1 LLHNLNESYRLK
13 GPGLESTKKGET
25 LMNIHTKAIEER
37 LALVLAVSRSM
48 VSRLRVAQ
56 SAKDSE
62 EISGLLVEAQT
73 KAIQLKQD
81 AEEIHSFVQSNR
93 AWETHAAKLDEINE
107 HINDLSALRT
117 EMKNARA
124 TASPW
129 QQQLISEVIPLLKEL
144 AVSIT
149 ATIEHLNENNDR
161 LLDPL
166 YLDYAAANAD
176 YASDISQLILDEVA
190 YGEAKHKAG
199 DLARQ
204 IEVSH

>member
-1 LLHNLNESYRLK
+1 
-13 GPGLESTKKGET
+13 
-25 LMNIHTKAIEER
+25 MDFHTKAIEER
-37 LALVLAVSRSM
+37 LALVLALGRSM

-62 EISGLLVEAQT
+62 EVSGLLAEAKR
-73 KAIQLKQD
+73 KAIRLKQD

-93 AWETHAAKLDEINE
+93 AWETHAAKLDGIKE
-107 HINDLSALRT
+107 HINNLGELVT

-124 TASPW
+124 TASSW
-129 QQQLISEVIPLLKEL
+129 QQQLISEVIPLMKEL
-144 AVSIT
+144 AASVT
-149 ATIEHLNENNDR
+149 ATIEHLNDNTDDLAN
-161 LLDPL
+161 PP

-190 YGEAKHKAG
+190 YGEAKHKA
-199 DLARQ
+199 DDFARQ

>member
-1 LLHNLNESYRLK
+1 
-13 GPGLESTKKGET
+13 
-25 LMNIHTKAIEER
+25 
-37 LALVLAVSRSM
+37 
-48 VSRLRVAQ
+48 
-56 SAKDSE
+56 
-62 EISGLLVEAQT
+62 
-73 KAIQLKQD
+73 
-81 AEEIHSFVQSNR
+81 
-93 AWETHAAKLDEINE
+93 
-107 HINDLSALRT
+107 
-117 EMKNARA
+117 MKNARA
-124 TASPW
+124 TSSPW

-149 ATIEHLNENNDR
+149 AAIEHLNENNDR

-176 YASDISQLILDEVA
+176 YASGISQLILDEVA